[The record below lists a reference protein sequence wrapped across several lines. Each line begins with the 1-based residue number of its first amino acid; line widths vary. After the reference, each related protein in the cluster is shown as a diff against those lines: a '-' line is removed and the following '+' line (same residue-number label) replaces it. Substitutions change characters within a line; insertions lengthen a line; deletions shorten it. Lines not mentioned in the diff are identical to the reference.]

1 MSTFVFFHVG
11 PDLTMPTAM
20 VASIRHHN
28 PGAEIIQV
36 TDNVTPTVSG
46 VTWAHPTSGD
56 PEFLM
61 LWRTQAFAAL
71 QLAQP
76 ALYMDTDMLVR
87 RPVHPEML
95 LGDAVIAV
103 TRRTFMREAIFNVHQ
118 RGQDYSEH
126 ANKTLDQVYPY
137 IGCGTITP
145 TGRRGPSSRK
155 CTRRSRPNIKRG
167 TAIKK
172 CCAITSIP
180 CRPLWCSICQN
191 INTPVCQSILVRS
204 RQLLL
209 ITKETVRRRC
219 SSTLLGLN
227 RIVI

>member
-145 TGRRGPSSRK
+145 DGAAWAKLAEMYEALPAKYKAWYGDQEVLRDYVNSLPPFVVQHLPEHQYACLPEHFGAFSPVIAHYKGNRK
-155 CTRRSRPNIKRG
+155 AQMFTD
-167 TAIKK
+167 A
-172 CCAITSIP
+172 A
-180 CRPLWCSICQN
+180 LA
-191 INTPVCQSILVRS
+191 
-204 RQLLL
+204 
-209 ITKETVRRRC
+209 
-219 SSTLLGLN
+219 
-227 RIVI
+227 

>member
-71 QLAQP
+71 QLAAP

-137 IGCGTITP
+137 IGCGTITQDGAAWAKLAEMYEALP
-145 TGRRGPSSRK
+145 PKYKAWYGDQEVLRDYVNSLPPFVVQHLPEHQYACLPEHFGAFSPVIAHYKGNRK
-155 CTRRSRPNIKRG
+155 AQMFIDAAR
-167 TAIKK
+167 A
-172 CCAITSIP
+172 
-180 CRPLWCSICQN
+180 
-191 INTPVCQSILVRS
+191 
-204 RQLLL
+204 
-209 ITKETVRRRC
+209 
-219 SSTLLGLN
+219 
-227 RIVI
+227 

>member
-1 MSTFVFFHVG
+1 
-11 PDLTMPTAM
+11 
-20 VASIRHHN
+20 
-28 PGAEIIQV
+28 
-36 TDNVTPTVSG
+36 
-46 VTWAHPTSGD
+46 
-56 PEFLM
+56 M
-61 LWRTQAFAAL
+61 LGRTQAFAAL

-145 TGRRGPSSRK
+145 DGAAWAKLAEMYEALPPKYKAWYGDQEVLRDYVNSLPPFVVQHLPEHQYACLPEHYGAFSPVIAHYKGNRK
-155 CTRRSRPNIKRG
+155 AQMFIDAAR
-167 TAIKK
+167 A
-172 CCAITSIP
+172 
-180 CRPLWCSICQN
+180 
-191 INTPVCQSILVRS
+191 
-204 RQLLL
+204 
-209 ITKETVRRRC
+209 
-219 SSTLLGLN
+219 
-227 RIVI
+227 